1 MTKNHSEL
9 ENADSNRR
17 KALGEFLRQRRE
29 KTKPEDV
36 GVIATGRRRTP
47 GLRREELAQIAG
59 VSVSWYTW
67 LEQGRE
73 ISVSDEV
80 LSSIAHVL
88 VFDKA
93 EREYLFQLSKN
104 QNIPGIGQSYQPERY
119 EVQAI
124 LDSFGN
130 NPAYVID
137 SCWNLVAGNQN
148 AYKLFVDPT
157 IRSYDSLPWHEK
169 NLIWTMFTNPYQK
182 ELMLEWEEEAK
193 RSVALFRYSSRSHIG
208 ESWYSEFIE
217 NLKNVSSEFEKW
229 WQDYNISPPNG
240 KKKQLNHPVVGSLNL
255 EVKTLLIPE
264 YPNTQLVI
272 YLGTDPETSEKL
284 AELSK
289 IVGGI

>member
-1 MTKNHSEL
+1 MTKNHSES
-9 ENADSNRR
+9 ENADLNRR
-17 KALGEFLRQRRE
+17 KVLGEFLRQRRE

-36 GVIATGRRRTP
+36 GIIATGKRRTP

-104 QNIPGIGQSYQPERY
+104 QNIPEVGQIYQPERY
-119 EVQAI
+119 EVQEI

-137 SCWNLVAGNQN
+137 NCWNLVAGNQN
-148 AYKLFVDPT
+148 AYKLFVAPT
-157 IRSYDSLPWHEK
+157 VRSYDSLPWHEK

-208 ESWYSEFIE
+208 DSWYSEFIE
-217 NLKNVSSEFEKW
+217 NLKNVSPEFEKW
-229 WQDYNISPPNG
+229 WQNYNISPPNG
-240 KKKQLNHPVVGSLNL
+240 KKKQLNHPVVGNLNL

-264 YPNTQLVI
+264 YPNTQLVV
-272 YLGTDPETSEKL
+272 YLGTDPETSNKL
-284 AELSK
+284 SELSK
-289 IVGGI
+289 IMR